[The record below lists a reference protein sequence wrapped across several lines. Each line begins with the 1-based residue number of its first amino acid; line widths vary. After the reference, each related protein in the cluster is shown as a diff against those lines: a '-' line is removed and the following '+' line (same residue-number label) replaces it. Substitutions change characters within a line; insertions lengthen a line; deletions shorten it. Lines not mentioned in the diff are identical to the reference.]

1 MSALCGA
8 RGIINS
14 TFSFYRWR
22 NWGSESS
29 NSVIRVC
36 GAGMRSNVLWPGCL
50 STGGSLN
57 YDSPTP
63 GALCSPASVAWIPWR
78 GNWQN
83 AVPGCPCILTW
94 KVDATLRSTARNT
107 SQCGEPWADPGR
119 VPGLQIKASKDRQEW
134 VSCAALNGTIRTAL
148 MPADPGKEN
157 TPSPIQESY
166 SLRNNGEF
174 ISALP
179 HLRPWAFW

>member
-63 GALCSPASVAWIPWR
+63 GALCFPASVAWIPWR

-83 AVPGCPCILTW
+83 AESLHSDMKGGCHLEIHCSQHQPVRGTMGRPRTGAWPAKKSLKGQTRVSLMCCSKWHHQNCTDASRPRKRKHTLSHPGEL
-94 KVDATLRSTARNT
+94 
-107 SQCGEPWADPGR
+107 
-119 VPGLQIKASKDRQEW
+119 
-134 VSCAALNGTIRTAL
+134 
-148 MPADPGKEN
+148 
-157 TPSPIQESY
+157 
-166 SLRNNGEF
+166 
-174 ISALP
+174 
-179 HLRPWAFW
+179 